1 MFRLTVTSPSPL
13 IGVWGGRRLSPSI
26 ETPPGARRS
35 IVVNGLAV
43 GVLGTEDCAGA
54 PASPLDCRLPKATFV
69 VESDTLRLTLE
80 SLGVAFGSLGLSFV
94 PRRKL
99 LERDF
104 ISSGARLSPLVRSCY
119 FRCRRAGK
127 RLGAAAQGATG
138 AQAASGPPV
147 ARLSQL
153 DASPPRISS
162 DRDAAHHPRA
172 HRVHVHMD
180 WPVRPARGWHAH
192 ATWACRGLL
201 SPRVLSP
208 LPLVGSIS

>member
-1 MFRLTVTSPSPL
+1 MVGFFRLTVTSPSPL
-13 IGVWGGRRLSPSI
+13 IGVRGGRWLSPSI

-35 IVVNGLAV
+35 IVVNGLAA

-69 VESDTLRLTLE
+69 VESDTLRLTLD

-104 ISSGARLSPLVRSCY
+104 ISSGSRLSPLVRSCY

-127 RLGAAAQGATG
+127 RRGAAAQGA
-138 AQAASGPPV
+138 QAASWAGGAPISTCLSAQNKHRSGFFPSRTRAHGLATEASPWV
-147 ARLSQL
+147 ARTCNMGMQGAPCRLGF
-153 DASPPRISS
+153 SPP
-162 DRDAAHHPRA
+162 
-172 HRVHVHMD
+172 
-180 WPVRPARGWHAH
+180 
-192 ATWACRGLL
+192 CLL
-201 SPRVLSP
+201 
-208 LPLVGSIS
+208 GEGIH